1 MFFKEIKKYK
11 NYMKNHFETIDGL
24 KNIMEIITDISKN
37 INSAGKIDNNIIS
50 HLSNKIDRYIEFLN
64 NDILSFDEVIK
75 STRILRIL
83 YGLFFF
89 LMCTLNIFI
98 STPIST
104 FFIGVLILAAISSY
118 ISYKIQSTY
127 NNLFMQNCK
136 DIAEKYPDSPTNA
149 VGVYNPLEDIT
160 DIKKELIQNE
170 IFLKNSVVEILKNL
184 SVERKED

>member
-1 MFFKEIKKYK
+1 MFFKEIKKCK
-11 NYMKNHFETIDGL
+11 NYIKNHFETIDGL

-37 INSAGKIDNNIIS
+37 INSAGKIDNNIVL
-50 HLSNKIDRYIEFLN
+50 HLSEKIDRHIEFLN
-64 NDILSFDEVIK
+64 NDIISFDEVIK

-104 FFIGVLILAAISSY
+104 FFIGVLILAASSSY
-118 ISYKIQSTY
+118 ISYKIECTY
-127 NNLFMQNCK
+127 NNLFIKNCK
-136 DIAEKYPDSPTNA
+136 DIAEKYPDAPANEL
-149 VGVYNPLEDIT
+149 GVYNPLEDIT

-170 IFLKNSVVEILKNL
+170 VFLKNAVVEILENL

>member
-1 MFFKEIKKYK
+1 
-11 NYMKNHFETIDGL
+11 MKNHFETIDGL

-37 INSAGKIDNNIIS
+37 INSAGKIDNNIVL
-50 HLSNKIDRYIEFLN
+50 HLSEKIDRHIEFLN

-98 STPIST
+98 STPILT
-104 FFIGVLILAAISSY
+104 FFIGVMILAVSSSY
-118 ISYKIQSTY
+118 ISYKIESTY
-127 NNLFMQNCK
+127 NNLFMKNCK
-136 DIAEKYPDSPTNA
+136 DIAEKYPDAPTNA

-170 IFLKNSVVEILKNL
+170 VFLKNTVVQILENL

>member
-1 MFFKEIKKYK
+1 
-11 NYMKNHFETIDGL
+11 MKNHFETIDGL

-89 LMCTLNIFI
+89 
-98 STPIST
+98 
-104 FFIGVLILAAISSY
+104 
-118 ISYKIQSTY
+118 
-127 NNLFMQNCK
+127 NLF
-136 DIAEKYPDSPTNA
+136 
-149 VGVYNPLEDIT
+149 
-160 DIKKELIQNE
+160 
-170 IFLKNSVVEILKNL
+170 
-184 SVERKED
+184 